1 MSGQQDA
8 RVLARLFAVQA
19 LYQMDIAKTPL
30 ETIIKEFYAHRL
42 DQGVDGIETQEPDQ
56 AHFEA
61 VLRGTVEHQSDIDKL
76 IDRHLSEGWKLSRID
91 STLRAILRC
100 GTLELMFMPDVP
112 RKAIVSCYTDLAH
125 GFFDGP
131 EGGMTNALLDN
142 LARGL
147 EAEKSQPLA

>member
-30 ETIIKEFYAHRL
+30 ETVIREFRAYRL
-42 DQGVDGIETQEPDQ
+42 EEGLDGIETTQPDE

-61 VLRGTVEHQSDIDKL
+61 LLRGVVEHQTV
-76 IDRHLSEGWKLSRID
+76 IDRRIDSQLSEGWKLSRID

-100 GTLELMFMPDVP
+100 GAFELMFIDNIPP
-112 RKAIVSCYTDLAH
+112 KAVTSCYTDLAH

-131 EGGMTNALLDN
+131 EGGMTNALLDKLARN
-142 LARGL
+142 LADERI
-147 EAEKSQPLA
+147 